1 MKNRVKTFNFIFG
14 MILIALVLIPVIMG
28 FFWMPYDPAAMDI
41 NARNQAPSLAHI
53 FGTDY
58 FGRDVFC
65 RVLIGARMTFMVGA
79 ASIAIGCVLGTLVG
93 AFTGYFGGPVD
104 EVVMRIN
111 DALASIPSVLLA
123 LVLVGVVGSN
133 RYLVIVTLGIV
144 FTPSFARVAR
154 GEFMKGRDMDYVKN
168 AKLMGA
174 GPFRLMFVHI
184 LPNTAAIMISS
195 IAIGFNNAVLAEAG
209 LSYLGIGAQP
219 SDVSLGRMLAEAQ
232 GYLFTA
238 PWFALAPGLTIV
250 ITVLGFALVSDV
262 FGSSSARVRGVS
274 NKRRLSKLIEEQAAK
289 EKRED
294 AANEL
299 RGELVR
305 RTVTNEYE
313 TPAVTRKE
321 ALRKDIVTANTLLEV
336 DKLSVGFYE
345 NGAWERIVKGVSFTV
360 RKGEIVGIVGE
371 SGSGKSM
378 TALAVMGLLKQNGH
392 ITSGSIVFDG
402 NELTKL
408 SAAEYRAIRGAK
420 MSMVFQEP
428 MTSLNPVVKIGR
440 QVEELINIHGLPG
453 SGVYADKRVSK
464 ELVCAT
470 LGECGLKEPESL
482 YDMYPHQLSGG
493 MRQRV
498 MLAMAMICGPKLL
511 IADEPTTA
519 LDVTTQAKIL
529 KLIRKMNESYGTAVI
544 FISHDLRIIRKLCDR
559 VVVMKNGE
567 IVEKGTVEEVFEH
580 PLAVYTK
587 KLIAA
592 APENLSLVKPKVF
605 TEERRLLRVQDLNVW
620 YPSNSG
626 RLFAKK
632 TKKMVVK
639 NANLEIREGEIL
651 GLVGES
657 GCGKSTLA
665 KAVSKLLKTKSGKVK
680 LNDTDIRMVF
690 QDPFDS
696 LNPAKKVG
704 WLLKEPLRLSRR
716 FGRKEMEKQVDDILT
731 KVELPVRYKDRY
743 PSELSGG
750 ERQRVAIAMALIL
763 KSRLIILDEPV
774 SALDVTVQE
783 QILKLLVKLRDEYN
797 LSYLFISHD
806 MQVVRRICDNVAVMY
821 KGEIVEYATPE
832 EIFSSPKQEYTK
844 KLINAAEINI

>member
-14 MILIALVLIPVIMG
+14 ACLIALVLVPVAVG
-28 FFWMPYDPAAMDI
+28 FFRMPYDPADMDI
-41 NARNQAPSLAHI
+41 NARNQAPSFAHI

-58 FGRDVFC
+58 FGRDVFS
-65 RVLIGARMTFMVGA
+65 RVLLGARMTFLVGA

-104 EVVMRIN
+104 EIVMRIN

-154 GEFMKGRDMDYVKN
+154 GEFMKGRDLDYVKN

-174 GPFRLMFVHI
+174 GPFRIMFVHI

-232 GYLFTA
+232 GYLFSA
-238 PWFALAPGLTIV
+238 PWFALAPGITIV
-250 ITVLGFALVSDV
+250 ITVLGFALVSDA
-262 FGSSSARVRGVS
+262 FGSNSARVRGVS
-274 NKRRLSKLIEEQAAK
+274 SKRKLKKLIEEQAGK

-294 AANEL
+294 TANEL
-299 RGELVR
+299 RSELVR
-305 RTVTNEYE
+305 RTVLKEYDE
-313 TPAVTRKE
+313 PVVTRKD

-336 DKLSVGFYE
+336 DGLSVGFYE
-345 NGAWERIVKGVSFTV
+345 NGAWERIVKDASFTV
-360 RKGEIVGIVGE
+360 KRGEIVGIVGE

-378 TALAVMGLLKQNGH
+378 TALAIMGLLKQNGH
-392 ITSGSIVFDG
+392 ITSGSIIFDG

-408 SAAEYRAIRGAK
+408 SAAEYRGIRGAQL
-420 MSMVFQEP
+420 SMVFQEP
-428 MTSLNPVVKIGR
+428 MTSLNPVMKIGK
-440 QVEELINIHGLPG
+440 QVEELLDIHGLPG
-453 SGVYADKRVSK
+453 SGAKADKSINR
-464 ELVCAT
+464 ELVCSIM
-470 LGECGLKEPESL
+470 GECGLKEPDEL

-498 MLAMAMICGPKLL
+498 MLAMAMICSPKLL

-567 IVEKGTVEEVFEH
+567 IVERGTVSEVFET
-580 PLAVYTK
+580 PLAPYTK

-592 APENLSLVKPKVF
+592 APENLSLIKSKDF
-605 TEERRLLRVQDLNVW
+605 TDEKRLLRVQDLDVW
-620 YPSNSG
+620 YPVKSG
-626 RLFAKK
+626 RLFARAKK
-632 TKKMVVK
+632 NIVVK
-639 NANLEIREGEIL
+639 HASLEIREGEIL

-665 KAVSKLLKTKSGKVK
+665 KAVAKLLKTRSGKVK
-680 LNDTDIRMVF
+680 LNGTELRMVF
-690 QDPFDS
+690 QDPFES
-696 LNPAKKVG
+696 LNPSKKIG
-704 WLLKEPLRLSRR
+704 WLLKEPLRLNKRM
-716 FGRKEMEKQVDDILT
+716 GRKAMEKEVDEILA
-731 KVELPVRYKDRY
+731 KVELPIKYKERY

-763 KSRLIILDEPV
+763 KSRLILLDEPV

-797 LSYLFISHD
+797 LSFLFISHD
-806 MQVVRRICDNVAVMY
+806 MQVVRRICDNVCVMY
-821 KGEIVEYATPE
+821 KGEIIEYGTPDE
-832 EIFSSPKQEYTK
+832 VFNNPQKEYTK
-844 KLINAAEINI
+844 KLINAAEIVL